1 MSKVLTI
8 VIPSYN
14 SQMTINAALLSLDYR
29 CGKYF
34 DVLIIDD
41 GGSESLQPYIQA

>member
-1 MSKVLTI
+1 MPKLLTI
-8 VIPSYN
+8 VIPAYN
-14 SQMTINAALLSLDYR
+14 SEMTINATLLSLDYQ

-41 GGSESLQPYIQA
+41 ESTKPLQPYIQA